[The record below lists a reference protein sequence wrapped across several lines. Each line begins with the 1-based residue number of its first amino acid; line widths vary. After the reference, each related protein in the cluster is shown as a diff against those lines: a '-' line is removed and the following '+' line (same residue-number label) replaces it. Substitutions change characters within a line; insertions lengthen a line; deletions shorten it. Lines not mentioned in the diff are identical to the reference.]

1 MPTYMYKAV
10 NKSGLVVRNRVE
22 SASRQ
27 GLIKML
33 KNNHL
38 MPIEIQQVSYISKR
52 TPKKQKK
59 NITNIQEIMK
69 NVNTT
74 QIGVKSKT
82 QTVKEKIN
90 LYFAKTEKITQ
101 RDLVVFT
108 QNFYLLK
115 KANFNNIH
123 ALNTIIESTENITF
137 RGILEDILA
146 GLEAGENMYTTM
158 EYYSNVFPYI
168 YINMIKVGELSGS
181 LTNSLEQAVK
191 YLDDTEALNKNSLTN
206 SLEQAVKYLDDT
218 EALNK
223 KLRGIL
229 IPNIIQFVLLL
240 VMLVVG
246 TLFAIPAI
254 QGIFDELGTDET
266 LPAITL
272 WFADFVDM
280 AIQYWYIPTLIIIGI
295 VAVILFYINTP
306 KGKYNFHYF
315 KYKMPIFG
323 ELIFAL
329 DFSRFL
335 KAMLLNLQNGMR
347 IQDAIDVSKNVIKNY
362 VLLSIIETSLNN
374 ILIGGSWVE
383 PFEKS
388 GLAKPMI
395 TEMLKIGMQT
405 DLTEMM
411 EKLVE
416 YMEIDIDN
424 IMNKIMKALPQ
435 VVYAIVGAVLI
446 FFVLVV
452 LVPCIQVYM
461 GNFLFS
467 AYDV

>member
-1 MPTYMYKAV
+1 MPTYMYKAMT
-10 NKSGLVVRNRVE
+10 KSGVVVRNRVE
-22 SASRQ
+22 FASKQ
-27 GLIKML
+27 NLIKTL
-33 KNNHL
+33 KSNDL
-38 MPIEIQQVSYISKR
+38 LPISIEQISYSSKK
-52 TPKKQKK
+52 TPKRKKK
-59 NITNIQEIMK
+59 NITDIQEIMK

-74 QIGVKSKT
+74 QLNKEKKMTLST
-82 QTVKEKIN
+82 KEKIN
-90 LYFAKTEKITQ
+90 MYLAKTEKITQ
-101 RDLVVFT
+101 RDIVVFT

-123 ALNTIIESTENITF
+123 ALNTIIESTENISF

-146 GLEAGENMYTTM
+146 GVEAGENMYTTM

-191 YLDDTEALNKNSLTN
+191 YLDDTES
-206 SLEQAVKYLDDT
+206 
-218 EALNK
+218 LNK
-223 KLRGIL
+223 KLRTIL

-246 TLFAIPAI
+246 TLVAIPAI

-266 LPAITL
+266 LPAVTL
-272 WFADFVDM
+272 WFADFINK
-280 AIQYWYIPTLIIIGI
+280 AIKYWYLPVLII
-295 VAVILFYINTP
+295 VAAVAGVLFYINTP

-323 ELIFAL
+323 QLIFAL
-329 DFSRFL
+329 DFSRL
-335 KAMLLNLQNGMR
+335 MKAMLLNLKNGMR
-347 IQDAIDVSKNVIKNY
+347 IQESLEVSKNVVKNY
-362 VLLSIIETSLNN
+362 VMLSMIETSINN
-374 ILIGGSWVE
+374 ILIGTSWIE

-424 IMNKIMKALPQ
+424 IMRKIMQVLPQ
-435 VVYAIVGAVLI
+435 VVYAIVGVVLI

-452 LVPCIQVYM
+452 LVPCVQVYM

-467 AYDV
+467 AYGV

>member
-1 MPTYMYKAV
+1 MPTYMYKAMTKTGV
-10 NKSGLVVRNRVE
+10 VVRNRVE
-22 SASRQ
+22 FASKQ
-27 GLIKML
+27 NLIKTL
-33 KNNHL
+33 KSNDL
-38 MPIEIQQVSYISKR
+38 LPISIEQISYSSKK
-52 TPKKQKK
+52 TPKRKKK
-59 NITNIQEIMK
+59 NITDIQEIMK

-74 QIGVKSKT
+74 QLNKEKKMTLST
-82 QTVKEKIN
+82 KEKIN
-90 LYFAKTEKITQ
+90 MYLAKTEKITQ
-101 RDLVVFT
+101 RDIVVFT

-123 ALNTIIESTENITF
+123 ALNTIIESTENISF

-146 GLEAGENMYTTM
+146 GVEAGENMYTTM

-191 YLDDTEALNKNSLTN
+191 YLDDTES
-206 SLEQAVKYLDDT
+206 
-218 EALNK
+218 LNK
-223 KLRGIL
+223 KLKTIL

-246 TLFAIPAI
+246 TLVAIPAI

-266 LPAITL
+266 LPAVTL
-272 WFADFVDM
+272 WFADYIKK
-280 AIQYWYIPTLIIIGI
+280 AIKYWYLPVLII
-295 VAVILFYINTP
+295 VAAVAGVLFYINTP

-323 ELIFAL
+323 QLIFAL
-329 DFSRFL
+329 DFSRL
-335 KAMLLNLQNGMR
+335 MKAMLLNLKNGMR
-347 IQDAIDVSKNVIKNY
+347 IQESLEVSKNVVKNY
-362 VLLSIIETSLNN
+362 VMLSMIETSINN
-374 ILIGGSWVE
+374 ILTGTSWIE

-424 IMNKIMKALPQ
+424 IMRKIMQVLPQ
-435 VVYAIVGAVLI
+435 VVYAIVGVVLI

-467 AYDV
+467 AYGV

>member
-1 MPTYMYKAV
+1 MPTYTYRAV
-10 NKSGLVVRNRVE
+10 TKTGLVVRNKVE
-22 SASRQ
+22 SASRMN
-27 GLIKML
+27 LIKSL
-33 KNNHL
+33 KNNGL
-38 MPIEIQQVSYISKR
+38 MPIAIEQVSYKSANR
-52 TPKKQKK
+52 QKKQKK
-59 NITNIQEIMK
+59 NVTDIQEIMK

-74 QIGVKSKT
+74 QLGREKNKT
-82 QTVKEKIN
+82 LTTKEKVN
-90 LYFAKTEKITQ
+90 LYFAKSEKITT
-101 RDLVVFT
+101 RDLVIFT

-123 ALNTIIESTENITF
+123 ALSTIIESTDNLSF

-146 GLEAGENMYTTM
+146 GVEAGENMYTTM

-181 LTNSLEQAVK
+181 LTNSLQQAVK
-191 YLDDTEALNKNSLTN
+191 YLDES
-206 SLEQAVKYLDDT
+206 

-223 KLRGIL
+223 KIKSIL
-229 IPNIIQFVLLL
+229 IPNIVQFALLL
-240 VMLVVG
+240 VMLIVG
-246 TLFAIPAI
+246 TLVAIPAI

-266 LPAITL
+266 LPAVTL
-272 WFADFVDM
+272 WFADFLDGV
-280 AIQYWYIPTLIIIGI
+280 IKHWYVPVTII
-295 VAVILFYINTP
+295 VAAVAGVLFYINTP

-323 ELIFAL
+323 PLIYAL
-329 DFSRFL
+329 DFSRL
-335 KAMLLNLQNGMR
+335 MKAMLLNLKNGMR
-347 IQDAIDVSKNVIKNY
+347 IQDAIEVSKNVVQNY
-362 VLLSIIETSLNN
+362 VMLSIIETSINN
-374 ILIGGSWVE
+374 ILIGQSWIE

-388 GLAKPMI
+388 GLSSSMT

-416 YMEIDIDN
+416 YMDIDIDN

-467 AYDV
+467 AYGV

>member
-1 MPTYMYKAV
+1 MPTYMYKAMTKTGV
-10 NKSGLVVRNRVE
+10 VVRNRVE
-22 SASRQ
+22 AASKQ
-27 GLIKML
+27 NLIRSL
-33 KNNHL
+33 KNNNL
-38 MPIEIQQVSYISKR
+38 LPISIEQMAYR
-52 TPKKQKK
+52 TNKGVKKQKK
-59 NITNIQEIMK
+59 NITDIQEIMK

-74 QIGVKSKT
+74 QLNTGKKKT
-82 QTVKEKIN
+82 LSTKEKIN

-123 ALNTIIESTENITF
+123 ALNTIIESTENISF

-146 GLEAGENMYTTM
+146 GVEAGENMYTTM

-168 YINMIKVGELSGS
+168 YVNMIKVGELSGS

-191 YLDDTEALNKNSLTN
+191 YLDDTES
-206 SLEQAVKYLDDT
+206 
-218 EALNK
+218 LNK
-223 KLRGIL
+223 KLRSIL
-229 IPNIIQFVLLL
+229 IPNIVQFVLLI

-254 QGIFDELGTDET
+254 QNVFDEVGTEEE

-272 WFADFVDM
+272 WFADFVDK
-280 AIQYWYIPTLIIIGI
+280 AIQYWYIPTLIVIVIAAAII
-295 VAVILFYINTP
+295 FYINTP

-329 DFSRFL
+329 DFSRL
-335 KAMLLNLQNGMR
+335 MKAMLLNLENGMR
-347 IQDAIDVSKNVIKNY
+347 IQESIEVSKNVIKNY
-362 VLLSIIETSLNN
+362 VMLSIIETSLNN
-374 ILIGGSWVE
+374 ILIGQSWIE

-405 DLTEMM
+405 DLPEMM

-424 IMNKIMKALPQ
+424 IMTKIMKALPQ
-435 VVYAIVGAVLI
+435 VVYAIVGVVLI

-452 LVPCIQVYM
+452 LVPCVQVYM

-467 AYDV
+467 AYGV

>member
-10 NKSGLVVRNRVE
+10 TKTGVIVRNKVE
-22 SASRQ
+22 APSRQ
-27 GLIKML
+27 NLIKSL
-33 KNNHL
+33 KNSNL
-38 MPIEIQQVSYISKR
+38 LPISIEQVSYRSGKKPR
-52 TPKKQKK
+52 KQKK
-59 NITNIQEIMK
+59 NVTDIQEIMK

-74 QIGVKSKT
+74 QLGNNKKT
-82 QTVKEKIN
+82 LSTKEKIN
-90 LYFAKTEKITQ
+90 LYFAKNEKITQ

-123 ALNTIIESTENITF
+123 ALDTIIQSTDNISF

-146 GLEAGENMYTTM
+146 GVEAGESMYSTM

-168 YINMIKVGELSGS
+168 YVNMIKVGELSGS

-191 YLDDTEALNKNSLTN
+191 YLDDTESLNR
-206 SLEQAVKYLDDT
+206 
-218 EALNK
+218 
-223 KLRGIL
+223 KLRSIL

-246 TLFAIPAI
+246 TLVAIPAI
-254 QGIFDELGTDET
+254 QNVFDELGTEET
-266 LPAITL
+266 LPSITL
-272 WFADFVDM
+272 WFADFVDK
-280 AIQYWYIPTLIIIGI
+280 AIQYWYIPVVIIIAI
-295 VAVILFYINTP
+295 VMTILFYIRTP
-306 KGKYNFHYF
+306 KGKYNFDYF

-323 ELIFAL
+323 ELIFAI
-329 DFSRFL
+329 DFSRL
-335 KAMLLNLQNGMR
+335 MKAMLLNLKNGMR
-347 IQDAIDVSKNVIKNY
+347 IQDSIEVSKNVVKNY
-362 VLLSIIETSLNN
+362 VLLSIIETSINN
-374 ILIGGSWVE
+374 ILTGSSWIE

-405 DLTEMM
+405 DLSEMM

-416 YMEIDIDN
+416 YMQIDIDN
-424 IMNKIMKALPQ
+424 IMTKIVKALPQ
-435 VVYAIVGAVLI
+435 IVYAIVGAVLI

-452 LVPCIQVYM
+452 LVPCVQVYM

-467 AYDV
+467 AYGV

>member
-1 MPTYMYKAV
+1 
-10 NKSGLVVRNRVE
+10 
-22 SASRQ
+22 
-27 GLIKML
+27 
-33 KNNHL
+33 
-38 MPIEIQQVSYISKR
+38 
-52 TPKKQKK
+52 
-59 NITNIQEIMK
+59 MK

-74 QIGVKSKT
+74 QLGREKNKT
-82 QTVKEKIN
+82 LTTKEKVN
-90 LYFAKTEKITQ
+90 LYFAKSEKITT
-101 RDLVVFT
+101 RDLVIFT

-123 ALNTIIESTENITF
+123 ALSTIIESTDNLSF

-146 GLEAGENMYTTM
+146 GVEAGENMYTTM

-181 LTNSLEQAVK
+181 LTNSLQQAVK
-191 YLDDTEALNKNSLTN
+191 YLDES
-206 SLEQAVKYLDDT
+206 

-223 KLRGIL
+223 KIKSIL
-229 IPNIIQFVLLL
+229 IPNIVQFALLL
-240 VMLVVG
+240 VMLIVG
-246 TLFAIPAI
+246 TLVAIPAI

-266 LPAITL
+266 LPAVTL
-272 WFADFVDM
+272 WFADFLDGV
-280 AIQYWYIPTLIIIGI
+280 IKHWYVPVTII
-295 VAVILFYINTP
+295 VAAVAGVLFYINTP

-323 ELIFAL
+323 PLIYAL
-329 DFSRFL
+329 DFSRL
-335 KAMLLNLQNGMR
+335 MKAMLLNLKNGMR
-347 IQDAIDVSKNVIKNY
+347 IQDAIEVSKNVVQNY
-362 VLLSIIETSLNN
+362 VMLSIIETSINN
-374 ILIGGSWVE
+374 ILIGQSWIE

-388 GLAKPMI
+388 GLSSSMT

-416 YMEIDIDN
+416 YMDIDIDN

-467 AYDV
+467 AYGV

>member
-1 MPTYMYKAV
+1 MPTYVYKAMT
-10 NKSGLVVRNRVE
+10 KSGLVVKNKIE
-22 SASRQ
+22 SPSRQ
-27 GLIKML
+27 NLL
-33 KNNHL
+33 KTLKSNEL
-38 MPIEIQQVSYISKR
+38 LPIDVQQIRYVGRQQRKA
-52 TPKKQKK
+52 KK
-59 NITNIQEIMK
+59 NITNIEEIMK
-69 NVNTT
+69 SVNTT
-74 QIGVKSKT
+74 NIGKSKPKQLST
-82 QTVKEKIN
+82 KEKIN
-90 LYFAKTEKITQ
+90 LYFAKTEKITT
-101 RDLVVFT
+101 RDIMIFT

-123 ALNTIIESTENITF
+123 ALDTIIQDTENISF
-137 RGILEDILA
+137 KGILEDILA
-146 GLEAGENMYTTM
+146 GVEAGENMYTTM

-191 YLDDTEALNKNSLTN
+191 YLDDTES
-206 SLEQAVKYLDDT
+206 
-218 EALNK
+218 LNK

-229 IPNIIQFVLLL
+229 IPNIVQFVLLL

-254 QGIFDELGTDET
+254 QNVFDELGTDDT

-272 WFADFVDM
+272 WFADFVDL
-280 AIQYWYIPTLIIIGI
+280 AIQYWYIPTLIVIGI
-295 VAVILFYINTP
+295 VAIILFYINTP

-315 KYKMPIFG
+315 KYKAPIFG

-374 ILIGGSWVE
+374 ILTGASWVE

-424 IMNKIMKALPQ
+424 IMTKIMKALPQ

-446 FFVLVV
+446 FFVIVV
-452 LVPCIQVYM
+452 LVPCVQVYM

>member
-1 MPTYMYKAV
+1 MPTYMYKAMT
-10 NKSGLVVRNRVE
+10 KSGVVVRNRVE
-22 SASRQ
+22 FASKQ
-27 GLIKML
+27 NLIKTL
-33 KNNHL
+33 KSNDL
-38 MPIEIQQVSYISKR
+38 LPISIEQISYSSKK
-52 TPKKQKK
+52 TPKRKKK
-59 NITNIQEIMK
+59 NITDIQEIMK

-74 QIGVKSKT
+74 QLNKEKKMTLST
-82 QTVKEKIN
+82 KEKIN
-90 LYFAKTEKITQ
+90 MYLAKTEKITQ
-101 RDLVVFT
+101 RDIVVFT

-123 ALNTIIESTENITF
+123 ALNTIIESTENISF
-137 RGILEDILA
+137 RGILEDVLA
-146 GLEAGENMYTTM
+146 GVEAGENMYTTM

-191 YLDDTEALNKNSLTN
+191 YLDDTES
-206 SLEQAVKYLDDT
+206 
-218 EALNK
+218 LNK
-223 KLRGIL
+223 KLRTIL

-246 TLFAIPAI
+246 TLVAIPAI

-266 LPAITL
+266 LPAVTL
-272 WFADFVDM
+272 WFADFINK
-280 AIQYWYIPTLIIIGI
+280 AIKYWYLPVLII
-295 VAVILFYINTP
+295 VAAVAGVLFYINTP

-323 ELIFAL
+323 QLIFAL
-329 DFSRFL
+329 DFSRL
-335 KAMLLNLQNGMR
+335 MKAMLLNLKNGMR
-347 IQDAIDVSKNVIKNY
+347 IQESLEVSKNVVKNY
-362 VLLSIIETSLNN
+362 VMLSMIETSINN
-374 ILIGGSWVE
+374 ILTGTSWIE

-424 IMNKIMKALPQ
+424 IMRKIMQVLPQ
-435 VVYAIVGAVLI
+435 VVYAIVGVVLI

-467 AYDV
+467 AYGV